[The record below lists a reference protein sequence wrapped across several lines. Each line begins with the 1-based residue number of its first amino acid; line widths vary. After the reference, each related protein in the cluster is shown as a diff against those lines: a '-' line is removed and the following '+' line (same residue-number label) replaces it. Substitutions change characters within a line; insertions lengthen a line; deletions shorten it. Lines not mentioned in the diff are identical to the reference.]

1 MAANDGAA
9 PLARLREAVERQVSA
24 RSLRNAA
31 RQVGMSPTGLQKFLA
46 GTTPSVATCRK
57 LERWAF
63 DRAAAGEPV
72 SAEIA
77 LAVLR
82 VLVDALP
89 PRRHAEA
96 LDRLLAVLERG
107 HADAAPP
114 WLVEARRALEPFPE
128 DPTPQQPP
136 DTI

>member
-1 MAANDGAA
+1 MASNDGSA
-9 PLARLREAVERQVSA
+9 PLAHLRAAVERQVSA

-46 GTTPSVATCRK
+46 GSEPTVATCRK

-63 DRAAAGEPV
+63 DRAASGELP

-77 LAVLR
+77 LAILR

-89 PRRHAEA
+89 PRGHAEA
-96 LDRLLAVLERG
+96 VDRLMGVLECGYGDEPPSWLRE
-107 HADAAPP
+107 ARLAMKAAPQ
-114 WLVEARRALEPFPE
+114 
-128 DPTPQQPP
+128 DPPP
-136 DTI
+136 